1 MRGSVEAGH
10 LALVSDTWIVKSFLV
25 EGKGIGLTTQV
36 PVGGG
41 PHHATR
47 AWNRR
52 RRTREPPDQRR
63 TPPAFPLFPWVYGQ
77 PRGAIPRSQSPRL
90 PSTLT
95 GQTKQTLPLLLI
107 VFLIVWIYW
116 AMKGWRCASATTSSL
131 APL

>member
-10 LALVSDTWIVKSFLV
+10 LALISDTWIVKSFLV

-90 PSTLT
+90 PSTLI
-95 GQTKQTLPLLLI
+95 GQTKQTLP
-107 VFLIVWIYW
+107 F
-116 AMKGWRCASATTSSL
+116 C
-131 APL
+131 